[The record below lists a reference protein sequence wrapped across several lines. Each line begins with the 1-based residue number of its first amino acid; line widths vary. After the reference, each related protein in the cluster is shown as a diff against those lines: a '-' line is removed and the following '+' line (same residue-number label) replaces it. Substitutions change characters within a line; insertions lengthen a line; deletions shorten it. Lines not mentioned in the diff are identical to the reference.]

1 MLHHHLA
8 APHTLTMSFFCFLQ
22 VGTAAVI
29 SVNGTNGSRR
39 FRACYVPPTHLIPT
53 TQLSFSIRGS
63 VITVTSSLT
72 IVRNPDWQG
81 FLRSPAA
88 AAAAQLGCGS
98 LPGDANSTPT
108 TSNSSRERKQEIVA
122 EGSVVVAPDQVPP
135 LVLDGEG
142 LTLLDIK
149 LDGEQQQPTVSG
161 KLPSVAALVCH
172 TLHDASHASTYQQL
186 PSDMVLPTLF

>member
-1 MLHHHLA
+1 MLL
-8 APHTLTMSFFCFLQ
+8 MQ

-29 SVNGTNGSRR
+29 SVNSTSGSRR
-39 FRACYVPPTHLIPT
+39 FRACYVPPTHIIPT
-53 TQLSFSIRGS
+53 TQLLFSIRGS

-72 IVRNPDWQG
+72 IVRNPEWQG

-108 TSNSSRERKQEIVA
+108 SDSSRERKQEIVA

-172 TLHDASHASTYQQL
+172 TLIDASHAIAVTYQQL
-186 PSDMVLPTLF
+186 PSDMVLPTRQ